1 MSTQAQDMARAA
13 VLAVQC
19 LRRYAPGTSVT
30 RVHVPTALAT
40 APGPRHVTD
49 LLVRGLSE
57 DADGDEETHLLH
69 VLARNAVA
77 VVAPDVAG
85 WDRTWGLVEHV
96 DVAVFWAEHL
106 VDVRD
111 AVDEA
116 GAPLLEGLVDS
127 RRFDQLQDGPVTR
140 AVVATI
146 AGRHTR
152 RA

>member
-85 WDRTWGLVEHV
+85 WDRTWGLVEHG
-96 DVAVFWAEHL
+96 D
-106 VDVRD
+106 
-111 AVDEA
+111 VDEA
-116 GAPLLEGLVDS
+116 GAPLLEGLLDS